1 MCIRTSIPAYT
12 DCMYAHPRVTDPLME
27 LDRALRRL
35 GLEVRGSITK
45 AETHCSGSDV
55 GVEEVR
61 VVVVSARRQV
71 VSDPN
76 SQTARYFI
84 YAALESRAG
93 HTFALSAR
101 ARAHESMIALR
112 QSPP

>member
-1 MCIRTSIPAYT
+1 MCISTSIPAQNS
-12 DCMYAHPRVTDPLME
+12 CMYAHPRVTDPLME

-35 GLEVRGSITK
+35 GLEVRGFITK

-55 GVEEVR
+55 GVEVR

-71 VSDPN
+71 VSDLN

-84 YAALESRAG
+84 YAARESRAG
-93 HTFALSAR
+93 HT
-101 ARAHESMIALR
+101 LR
-112 QSPP
+112 

>member
-1 MCIRTSIPAYT
+1 
-12 DCMYAHPRVTDPLME
+12 ME

-35 GLEVRGSITK
+35 GLEVRGFITK

-55 GVEEVR
+55 GVEEV

-76 SQTARYFI
+76 SQTARDFI
-84 YAALESRAG
+84 YAARESRAG